1 MRRIGVIGTGKHGS
15 RYASHIV
22 NDLAGAELAGI
33 SRRSLE
39 GFGQA
44 EAWGCSYFENWQE
57 LVADPQVDA
66 VIAVTPP
73 GLNLEIAKLCA
84 AHRKPLLIEKP
95 LARDSREASALVNI
109 MADAN
114 CPLTVGQ
121 TLRYNPVIA
130 ALGERLPKMGRLHSF
145 AVNQR
150 IEPST
155 LAWHD
160 DPEAAGAGVMMHTA
174 VHVFDALRVITGL
187 RIQRVMATMKCVH
200 STRLE
205 DLVVML
211 VECENKVLGT
221 VDVSKVG
228 HARSGRFEFICQK
241 GQLVGEQSHG
251 FLEVVEQNRVTDH
264 RDFEPFPTILPLLTD
279 WLIFLD
285 GSGENP
291 IRSREGLYAVQVCS
305 AALQSANAGEWVDV

>member
-1 MRRIGVIGTGKHGS
+1 MRRIGIIGTGKHGS
-15 RYASHIV
+15 RYANHVV
-22 NDLAGAELAGI
+22 NDLAGAKLAGI
-33 SRRSLE
+33 SRRSPDGIE
-39 GFGQA
+39 QA
-44 EAWGCSYFENWQE
+44 KVWGCNYFKDWQA
-57 LVADPQVDA
+57 LIADPQVDA
-66 VIAVTPP
+66 LIAVTPP
-73 GLNLEIAKLCA
+73 GLNLEIAQLCA
-84 AHRKPLLIEKP
+84 AHSKPLLIEKP
-95 LARDSREASALVNI
+95 LARDSREASALVST
-109 MADAN
+109 MESAN

-130 ALGERLPKMGRLHSF
+130 ALGERLPEMGRLHSF
-145 AVNQR
+145 AVDQR

-174 VHVFDALRVITGL
+174 VHVFDALKVITGL
-187 RIQRVMATMKCVH
+187 RILRVMATMKCVH
-200 STRLE
+200 SSRLE

-211 VECENKVLGT
+211 VECENNVFGT

-241 GQLVGEQSHG
+241 GQLVGEQIHG
-251 FLEVVEQNRVTDH
+251 FLEIVEQNRVTDH

-279 WLIFLD
+279 WLAFLD

-291 IRSREGLYAVQVCS
+291 ICSREGLYAVQVCS
-305 AALQSANAGEWVDV
+305 AALQSAEAGEWVEV